1 MSLLTHIV
9 DDSVYHNIMNYVRT
23 PVSDPL
29 RNSMKDDAWIVLES
43 FVWDH
48 TMRDAFMSLNL
59 SVRNLVSSKAGE
71 FVYETNY

>member
-1 MSLLTHIV
+1 MSLLTSIV

-23 PVSDPL
+23 PVSDCL
-29 RNSMKDDAWIVLES
+29 ENSTQEYEWRFLES

-48 TMRDAFMSLNL
+48 TMRDAFMSVNL